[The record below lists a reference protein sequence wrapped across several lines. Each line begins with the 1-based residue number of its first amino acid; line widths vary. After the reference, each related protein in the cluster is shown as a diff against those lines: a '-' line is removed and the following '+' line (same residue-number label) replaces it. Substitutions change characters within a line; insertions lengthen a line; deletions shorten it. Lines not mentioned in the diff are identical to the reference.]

1 MVERTIQ
8 FDDCLGVEAR
18 KEWDVYWAA
27 SAHSAPRQNASYGD
41 VESSNNRRAVYVT
54 GRKNGEL
61 AFLGLYGLTPFLWR
75 NTYSEAVCLRGPVFD
90 DIEFGKWCLAEV
102 LKFFSNKRV
111 GQVRIGPRW
120 IFPEAEEV
128 ESMLFDLGFK
138 VFERHN
144 PLGRRSTGL
153 VSIGRDDE
161 QLLAS
166 FSGYTRR
173 QVRFARRLGIK
184 IIEATSEQQAEEF
197 FVNIKKMYNK
207 KALGNIS
214 RRDFFPVFDQ
224 VLKNRQ
230 VGVLLNAYSDS
241 AYLGGLYLTRD
252 GHAVYAYQLVVTDQA
267 NQKHPTLRLAPALFF
282 HGMRWGR
289 EHGCSVMDLEGY
301 SADIKGAGQLALVY
315 LYKQGFRPSEVKSLG
330 QYVAVIRPTIRS
342 IYKLGRTWPALMQ
355 KPRRAIARLKAFYK
369 KMRTVG

>member
-41 VESSNNRRAVYVT
+41 VESSQNRRPVYVT

-61 AFLGLYGLTPFLWR
+61 AFIGLYGLTPFLWR

-120 IFPEAEEV
+120 IFPEAEDV
-128 ESMLFDLGFK
+128 VHAVRLGFQGIRTSQS
-138 VFERHN
+138 FGT
-144 PLGRRSTGL
+144 PLHGTRS
-153 VSIGRDDE
+153 IDRDDGSSWHR
-161 QLLAS
+161 LADIP
-166 FSGYTRR
+166 GG
-173 QVRFARRLGIK
+173 RFVLPIAWVSK
-184 IIEATSEQQAEEF
+184 IIEATSDQQAEEF
-197 FVNIKKMYNK
+197 FVNIKKMYSK
-207 KALGNIS
+207 KALGNIA

-282 HGMRWGR
+282 HGMRW
-289 EHGCSVMDLEGY
+289 EG
-301 SADIKGAGQLALVY
+301 S
-315 LYKQGFRPSEVKSLG
+315 R
-330 QYVAVIRPTIRS
+330 AVLSWI
-342 IYKLGRTWPALMQ
+342 
-355 KPRRAIARLKAFYK
+355 
-369 KMRTVG
+369 